1 MHSISLGPVGL
12 SIDYAFIWAT
22 LLLAWGNC
30 YLLTRRK
37 DHAQVRYQL
46 ASNVLFSAFA
56 VGFFCARAGFVV
68 TQWQYFNNDVLAM
81 LDVRD
86 GGFAMEFGFIASVL
100 FVSISIH
107 RHPDIRATL
116 LWSGLITSAIMLP
129 LYIAVSL
136 SQRSEIMPTPRVV
149 SLSGNPVS
157 LADFQ
162 DKPLVINFWAT
173 WCPPCRREM
182 PALARAQQH
191 NPDIH
196 IVLINQSESA
206 DDVSAF
212 LTEQDWQISNV
223 LMDHTGSVSR
233 EFGVAVLPTTLFY
246 SPDGNLVYRH
256 IGGMSDASLAKALDA
271 LHAGQQEQNQE

>member
-46 ASNVLFSAFA
+46 ASNVLFGAFA

-86 GGFAMEFGFIASVL
+86 GGFAMEFGFIASAL

-129 LYIAVSL
+129 LYTAVSL
-136 SQRSEIMPTPRVV
+136 SQRSETMPTPQVN
-149 SLSGNPVS
+149 SLSGHPVS

-191 NPDIH
+191 HPDIH
-196 IVLINQSESA
+196 ILLINQSESTA
-206 DDVSAF
+206 QVEAF
-212 LTEQDWQISNV
+212 LAEQRLELNNI
-223 LMDHTGSVSR
+223 LMDVTGDVSR

-246 SPDGNLVYRH
+246 SPNGKLVYRH

-271 LHAGQQEQNQE
+271 LRAGPKEHSQE